1 MLYIRLVCAGA
12 RAHIR
17 CLAQAQGALAFDRVQ
32 SQAAA
37 MDAIFAQAKAISDRV
52 VLAVDKKDVDE
63 AAKAKEASKTPFMD
77 AAFPALLSI
86 FGQAPRTPPAEP
98 GQLAPV
104 VRIPR
109 LPTPKSVGLSNVEAR
124 KRFAAKMSA
133 VDQAPVDGD
142 SPSKD
147 QPAPALAAAP
157 LSDDDSPSTE
167 YEAFVPKTNS
177 IPSTEYETLC
187 AEDVAEAEARSSFH
201 DADDTFCAED
211 VAEADEDWDDDDTEE
226 DKPYTTK
233 RHRQAAYTS
242 APWHTSAAA
251 SSSFHRTAGATAT
264 GASSSWTTPSSTMW
278 HEAAAEETPQ
288 ASQDFSCSRL
298 NRDGRARPRG
308 GKKRELEAAMH
319 GGRVSPRIW
328 STKPGGILVP
338 PPKRNA

>member
-98 GQLAPV
+98 EQLRPAAG
-104 VRIPR
+104 IPR

-124 KRFAAKMSA
+124 KRFVAKNAA

-167 YEAFVPKTNS
+167 YEAFVPSAECETLGAS
-177 IPSTEYETLC
+177 ACGSASVPSTECETLG
-187 AEDVAEAEARSSFH
+187 A
-201 DADDTFCAED
+201 ADDTFGAED

-233 RHRQAAYTS
+233 RHRQAAYSS

-319 GGRVSPRIW
+319 GGRVSPRVW

>member
-37 MDAIFAQAKAISDRV
+37 MDAIFAKAKQISDRV
-52 VLAVDKKDVDE
+52 VQAVDKEDVEE
-63 AAKAKEASKTPFMD
+63 AVQEDKQES
-77 AAFPALLSI
+77 AFPALLSI
-86 FGQAPRTPPAEP
+86 FGKAPRTPLLDAPRTPPAEP
-98 GQLAPV
+98 GLQSAPRTPLLAPV
-104 VRIPR
+104 VRNPR
-109 LPTPKSVGLSNVEAR
+109 LPTPKSVGLSNVVAR
-124 KRFAAKMSA
+124 QRLAAKMSA

-177 IPSTEYETLC
+177 IPSTECETLG
-187 AEDVAEAEARSSFH
+187 A
-201 DADDTFCAED
+201 ADDTFGAED

-251 SSSFHRTAGATAT
+251 SSSFHRTATGATAT
-264 GASSSWTTPSSTMW
+264 GASSRLTMPSSTMW
-278 HEAAAEETPQ
+278 HEAAAEQTLQ
-288 ASQDFSCSRL
+288 ASQEFSCSRL

-308 GKKRELEAAMH
+308 GKKREHEAAMH
-319 GGRVSPRIW
+319 GARVSPRIF
-328 STKPGGILVP
+328 STKPGGILVL